1 MNVGQRFARAIAA
14 KDREDLLHA
23 LSPEV
28 DFRGLTP
35 KNDWQAATGED
46 FVDNVLLGRWFGPG
60 VRIRALQRV
69 ETDAFAD
76 TERVS
81 YRLELENAAG
91 QFLCEQQAY
100 YRTTDGRIS
109 WLRIV
114 CSGFRPVTVA
124 G

>member
-14 KDREDLLHA
+14 KDREDLLNA
-23 LSPEV
+23 LSPEI

-35 KNDWQAATGED
+35 KNDWEAATGED
-46 FVDNVLLGRWFGPG
+46 FVDKVLLGRWFGPS

-69 ETDAFAD
+69 ETDAFSD

-100 YRTTDGRIS
+100 YRTTDDRIS

-114 CSGFRPVTVA
+114 CSGYRPMS

>member
-1 MNVGQRFARAIAA
+1 MNVGERFARAIAA
-14 KDREDLLHA
+14 KDRDEILHA
-23 LSPEV
+23 LSPEI

-35 KNDWQAATGED
+35 SNNWEAATGED
-46 FVDNVLLGRWFGPG
+46 FVDKVLLGKWFGPS
-60 VRIRALQRV
+60 VRIRELRRV

-91 QFLCEQQAY
+91 LFLCEQQAY
-100 YRTTDGRIS
+100 YRTAGGRII

-114 CSGFRPVTVA
+114 CSGFRPLT